1 MRTRAPIVLV
11 VMAVMA
17 GLFAVACGK
26 DKSMSQMLKAWKAA
40 GLEPSP
46 FQKAETKLGG
56 SCQAGTVN
64 GVETIL
70 CEFKD
75 ASAAKEA
82 EPKGLELVGE
92 TTGASLSKGRMLLVV
107 ADRKNADP
115 NGKHIQQITKT
126 FRQ

>member
-1 MRTRAPIVLV
+1 MRTRAQI
-11 VMAVMA
+11 VMAVVA
-17 GLFAVACGK
+17 GLLVIACGK
-26 DKSMSQMLKAWKAA
+26 DKSVSHMLQAWKAA
-40 GLEPSP
+40 GLEPSQ
-46 FQKAETKLGG
+46 FEKADTKLGG
-56 SCQAGTVN
+56 TCQKGQVN
-64 GVETIL
+64 GVETLL

-82 EPKGLELVGE
+82 EVKGLELVGE
-92 TTGASLSKGRMLLVV
+92 TTGASLAKGRMLLVV

>member
-1 MRTRAPIVLV
+1 MRTRAPIMMAVLV
-11 VMAVMA
+11 
-17 GLFAVACGK
+17 GLFALACGK
-26 DKSMSQMLKAWKAA
+26 DKSVSQMLQAWKAA
-40 GLEPSP
+40 GLEPSQ
-46 FQKAETKLGG
+46 FEKADTKLGARCESG
-56 SCQAGTVN
+56 SVN
-64 GVETIL
+64 GVETML

-107 ADRKNADP
+107 ADRRNADP

>member
-1 MRTRAPIVLV
+1 MRTRTHIP
-11 VMAVMA
+11 MALLA
-17 GLFAVACGK
+17 GLFAFACSGGK
-26 DKSMSQMLKAWKAA
+26 SVSQMQKAWKAA
-40 GLEPSP
+40 GLEPSQ
-46 FQKAETKLGG
+46 FEKTDTKLGG
-56 SCQAGTVN
+56 TCQKGSVN
-64 GVETIL
+64 GVDTIL

-92 TTGASLSKGRMLLVV
+92 TTGASLAKGRMLLVV

>member
-1 MRTRAPIVLV
+1 MRTRALIVI
-11 VMAVMA
+11 AC
-17 GLFAVACGK
+17 LFAFACGK
-26 DKSMSQMLKAWKAA
+26 DKSMSQMMQAWKAA

-46 FQKAETKLGG
+46 FEKADSKLGG
-56 SCQAGTVN
+56 KCQAGTVN
-64 GVETIL
+64 GVDTML

-82 EPKGLELVGE
+82 EQRGLELVGD